1 MNKRNGIVA
10 FHGNLM
16 LRSNLDVYAMYEIP
30 ETIVNTVDIT
40 LKNEFKELVSDTLSD
55 LEIFGGFEVST
66 IPFSTE
72 ATHNYKFLEQDL
84 AEDTKIFG
92 LYLMKRQA
100 EELKKQIGETSQDRF
115 FLTIPLRNNHVSLDF
130 KDGLKTAITDFSNRV
145 MATIGTDVT
154 FDEDWYERFEELNHE
169 IYQTLLPLNGYMPT
183 QDQTIFVNNNH
194 YLRGMSVDRKLEII
208 QVENNIDNFGSAG
221 VSFENY
227 GILTLSDGAQ
237 TTYLAILPIAIPPS
251 NLSYNH
257 FIERRRLL
265 GFDTEVQTKAIFAK
279 KNGFNSM
286 QQRAN
291 RAKQKHKK
299 TNEDIAMRNGIVR
312 DEIGQ
317 AEALSEDLVKKSNRG
332 ETIISYLQSMFV
344 YDDDY
349 DRLQEKIKIVMRN
362 FKKANI
368 ELARAKDDQIYLFY
382 KHRLTEPLFENERR
396 YLQTTTMAGFAESLF
411 FTGQKVGSDVG
422 LYMGRV
428 DSRYDRWSGGYKEA
442 LQNSRNLVYYN
453 LLQANKLDVEGKIS
467 FDGLVKVTGQMGM
480 GKSFFVKQM
489 FVMNSILKTKLLYF
503 DPKAEVRKQFMK
515 VLHEYESQGIYPEI
529 CDYIKQINFVTVDAR
544 NSENHGVLDPLVFLT
559 GQEAKNLIISMIGE
573 FYDLKQN
580 EQFEKELLQMIEKYL
595 VLRENGEKVGTK
607 NIMEALTKSDTDRV
621 RITAELLLEK
631 MSNSTLSLCFSDGQN
646 KAISM
651 SKRISIIEVTG
662 LELPTSETSITENQR
677 QSLVALYAL
686 GQFCYKFG
694 SESKKESI
702 TFIDEAWFFNITD
715 VGREIIMKIRRTGRS
730 FNNFLVFVSQ
740 SHKDSNSELDDT
752 GFGTLFSFSSPTET
766 DLILDTHDIVKSE
779 ETRKWV
785 SSMSMGQ
792 CLFTDPFGRT
802 ERITIDGIVSEINP
816 LCDTIETELV
826 AV

>member
-84 AEDTKIFG
+84 AEDTKPVG

-145 MATIGTDVT
+145 MATIGSDVT

-169 IYQTLLPLNGYMPT
+169 IYQTLLPLNGYMPK

-194 YLRGMSVDRKLEII
+194 YLRGMSVDRELEII

-480 GKSFFVKQM
+480 GKSFFVKQT

-631 MSNSTLSLCFSDGQN
+631 MSNSTLSLCFSNGQN
-646 KAISM
+646 EAISM

-752 GFGTLFSFSSPTET
+752 GFGTLFSFNSPTET
-766 DLILDTHDIVKSE
+766 DLILDTHGIVKSE

>member
-84 AEDTKIFG
+84 AEDTKPVG

-145 MATIGTDVT
+145 MATIGSDVT

-169 IYQTLLPLNGYMPT
+169 IYQTLLPLNGYMLT
-183 QDQTIFVNNNH
+183 KDQTIFVNTVQ
-194 YLRGMSVDRKLEII
+194 YSRGMSVDKELEVI

-529 CDYIKQINFVTVDAR
+529 CDYIKQINFVTIDAR

-631 MSNSTLSLCFSDGQN
+631 MSNSTLSLCFSNGQN

-740 SHKDSNSELDDT
+740 SHKDSNSEIDDT
-752 GFGTLFSFSSPTET
+752 GFGTLFSFNSPTET
-766 DLILDTHDIVKSE
+766 DLILDTHGIVKSE

>member
-84 AEDTKIFG
+84 AEDTKPVG

-145 MATIGTDVT
+145 MATIGSDVT

-169 IYQTLLPLNGYMPT
+169 IYQTLLPLNGYMPK

-194 YLRGMSVDRKLEII
+194 YLRGMSVDRELEII
-208 QVENNIDNFGSAG
+208 QIENNIDNFGSAG

-480 GKSFFVKQM
+480 GKSFFVKQT

-515 VLHEYESQGIYPEI
+515 VLHDYESQGIYPEI

-631 MSNSTLSLCFSDGQN
+631 ISNSTLSLCFSNGQN
-646 KAISM
+646 EAISM

-715 VGREIIMKIRRTGRS
+715 VGKEIIMKIRRTGRS

-752 GFGTLFSFSSPTET
+752 GFGTLFSFNSPTET
-766 DLILDTHDIVKSE
+766 DLILDTHGIVKSE

>member
-84 AEDTKIFG
+84 AEDTKPFG

-145 MATIGTDVT
+145 MATIGSDVT

-169 IYQTLLPLNGYMPT
+169 IYQTLLPLNGYMPK

-194 YLRGMSVDRKLEII
+194 YLRGMSVDRELEII

-332 ETIISYLQSMFV
+332 ETIISYLQSLFI
-344 YDDDY
+344 YDDEY

-362 FKKANI
+362 FKKIGI
-368 ELARAKDDQIYLFY
+368 ELARAKDDQVYLFY

-529 CDYIKQINFVTVDAR
+529 CDYIKQINFVTIDAR

-607 NIMEALTKSDTDRV
+607 NIMEALTKSETDRV

-752 GFGTLFSFSSPTET
+752 GFGTLFSFNSPTET
-766 DLILDTHDIVKSE
+766 DLILDTHGIVKSE

>member
-84 AEDTKIFG
+84 AEDTKPVG

-145 MATIGTDVT
+145 MATIGSDVT
-154 FDEDWYERFEELNHE
+154 FDEDWYERFEALNHE
-169 IYQTLLPLNGYMPT
+169 IYQTLLPLNGYMLT
-183 QDQTIFVNNNH
+183 KDQTIFVNTVQ
-194 YLRGMSVDRKLEII
+194 YSRGMSVDKELEVI

-529 CDYIKQINFVTVDAR
+529 CDYIKQINFVTIDAR

-607 NIMEALTKSDTDRV
+607 NIMEALTKSETDRV

-752 GFGTLFSFSSPTET
+752 GFGTLFSFNSPTET
-766 DLILDTHDIVKSE
+766 DLILDTHGIVKSE

>member
-84 AEDTKIFG
+84 AEDTKPVG

-100 EELKKQIGETSQDRF
+100 EELKKQICETSQDRF

-145 MATIGTDVT
+145 MATIGSDVT

-169 IYQTLLPLNGYMPT
+169 IYQTLLPLNGYMPK

-194 YLRGMSVDRKLEII
+194 YLRGMSVDRELEII
-208 QVENNIDNFGSAG
+208 QIENNIDNFGSAG

-529 CDYIKQINFVTVDAR
+529 CDYIKQINFVTIDAR

-607 NIMEALTKSDTDRV
+607 NIMEALTKSETDRV
-621 RITAELLLEK
+621 RITAE
-631 MSNSTLSLCFSDGQN
+631 
-646 KAISM
+646 
-651 SKRISIIEVTG
+651 
-662 LELPTSETSITENQR
+662 
-677 QSLVALYAL
+677 
-686 GQFCYKFG
+686 
-694 SESKKESI
+694 
-702 TFIDEAWFFNITD
+702 
-715 VGREIIMKIRRTGRS
+715 
-730 FNNFLVFVSQ
+730 
-740 SHKDSNSELDDT
+740 
-752 GFGTLFSFSSPTET
+752 
-766 DLILDTHDIVKSE
+766 
-779 ETRKWV
+779 
-785 SSMSMGQ
+785 
-792 CLFTDPFGRT
+792 
-802 ERITIDGIVSEINP
+802 
-816 LCDTIETELV
+816 
-826 AV
+826 

>member
-145 MATIGTDVT
+145 MATIGSDVT

-169 IYQTLLPLNGYMPT
+169 IYQTLLPLNGYMPK

-194 YLRGMSVDRKLEII
+194 YLRGMSVDRELEII
-208 QVENNIDNFGSAG
+208 QIENNIDNFGSAG

-332 ETIISYLQSMFV
+332 ETIISYLQSLFV

-362 FKKANI
+362 FKKIGI

-529 CDYIKQINFVTVDAR
+529 CDYIKQINFVTIDAR

-607 NIMEALTKSDTDRV
+607 NIMEALTKSETDRV

-752 GFGTLFSFSSPTET
+752 GFGTLFSFNSPTET
-766 DLILDTHDIVKSE
+766 DLILDTHGIVKSE

>member
-84 AEDTKIFG
+84 AEDTKPVG

-145 MATIGTDVT
+145 MATIGSDVT
-154 FDEDWYERFEELNHE
+154 FDEDWYERFEELNYE

-183 QDQTIFVNNNH
+183 QDQTIFVNTVQ
-194 YLRGMSVDRKLEII
+194 YSRGMSVDKELEVI

-362 FKKANI
+362 FKKIGI
-368 ELARAKDDQIYLFY
+368 ELARAKDDQVYLFY

-515 VLHEYESQGIYPEI
+515 VLHDYESQGIYPEI
-529 CDYIKQINFVTVDAR
+529 CDYIKQINFVTIDAR

-607 NIMEALTKSDTDRV
+607 NIMEALTKSETDRV

-631 MSNSTLSLCFSDGQN
+631 ISNSTLSLCFSNGQN
-646 KAISM
+646 EAISM

-752 GFGTLFSFSSPTET
+752 GFGTLFSFNSPTET
-766 DLILDTHDIVKSE
+766 DLILDTHGIVKSE

>member
-84 AEDTKIFG
+84 AEDTKPVG

-145 MATIGTDVT
+145 MATIGSDVT

-194 YLRGMSVDRKLEII
+194 YLRGMSVDRELEII
-208 QVENNIDNFGSAG
+208 QIENNIDNFGSAG

-265 GFDTEVQTKAIFAK
+265 GFDTEVQTKVIFAK

-529 CDYIKQINFVTVDAR
+529 CDYIKQINFVTIDAR

-607 NIMEALTKSDTDRV
+607 NIMEALTKSETDRV

-631 MSNSTLSLCFSDGQN
+631 MSNSTLSLCFSNGQN
-646 KAISM
+646 EAISM

-752 GFGTLFSFSSPTET
+752 GFGTLFSFNSPTET
-766 DLILDTHDIVKSE
+766 DLILDTHGIVKSE

>member
-84 AEDTKIFG
+84 AEDTKPVG

-154 FDEDWYERFEELNHE
+154 FDEDWYERFEALNHE

-194 YLRGMSVDRKLEII
+194 YLRGMSVDRELEII

-332 ETIISYLQSMFV
+332 ETIISYLQSMFI

-529 CDYIKQINFVTVDAR
+529 CDYIKQINFVTIDAI

-607 NIMEALTKSDTDRV
+607 NIMEALTKSETDRV

-752 GFGTLFSFSSPTET
+752 GFGTLFSFNSPTET
-766 DLILDTHDIVKSE
+766 DLILDTHGIVKSE

>member
-84 AEDTKIFG
+84 AEDTKPVG

-145 MATIGTDVT
+145 MATIGSDVT

-169 IYQTLLPLNGYMPT
+169 IYQTLLPLNGYMPK

-194 YLRGMSVDRKLEII
+194 YLRGMSVDRELEII
-208 QVENNIDNFGSAG
+208 QIENNIDNFGSAG

-442 LQNSRNLVYYN
+442 PQNSRNLVYYN

-529 CDYIKQINFVTVDAR
+529 CDYIKQINFVTIDAR

-607 NIMEALTKSDTDRV
+607 NIMEALTKSETDRV

-752 GFGTLFSFSSPTET
+752 GFGTLFSFNSPTET
-766 DLILDTHDIVKSE
+766 DLILDTHGIVKSE

>member
-84 AEDTKIFG
+84 AEDTKPVG

-145 MATIGTDVT
+145 MATIGSDVT

-194 YLRGMSVDRKLEII
+194 YLRGMSVDRELEII
-208 QVENNIDNFGSAG
+208 QIENNIDNFGSAG

-529 CDYIKQINFVTVDAR
+529 CDYIKQINFVTIDAR

-607 NIMEALTKSDTDRV
+607 NIMEALTKSETDRV

-752 GFGTLFSFSSPTET
+752 GFGTLFSFNSPTET
-766 DLILDTHDIVKSE
+766 DLILDTHGIVKSE

>member
-40 LKNEFKELVSDTLSD
+40 LKNEFKELVADTLSD
-55 LEIFGGFEVST
+55 LEVFGGFEVST

-84 AEDTKIFG
+84 AEDTKPFG

-145 MATIGTDVT
+145 MATIGSDVT

-194 YLRGMSVDRKLEII
+194 YLRGMSVDRELEII
-208 QVENNIDNFGSAG
+208 QIENNIDNFGSAG

-480 GKSFFVKQM
+480 GKSFFVKQT

-529 CDYIKQINFVTVDAR
+529 CDYIKQINFVTIDAR

-607 NIMEALTKSDTDRV
+607 NIMEALTKSETDRV

-631 MSNSTLSLCFSDGQN
+631 MSNSTLSLCFSNGQN

-715 VGREIIMKIRRTGRS
+715 VGKEIIMKIRRTGRS

-752 GFGTLFSFSSPTET
+752 GFGTLFSFNSPTET
-766 DLILDTHDIVKSE
+766 DLILDTHGIVKSE